1 VLKDLTINIPRGVTY
16 CLLGPNGLGKTVMM
30 SVILGLVKMDAM
42 EIYVLGNLLEEIS
55 KVLS

>member
-1 VLKDLTINIPRGVTY
+1 
-16 CLLGPNGLGKTVMM
+16 MM